1 MPHQTVQRKTA
12 PHVAGVPV
20 PAFRPS
26 SEAAVAK
33 SSAMPI
39 ALEPSQACSL
49 AARLSATHFE
59 LAQAAVTATSRGS
72 RRISRARH
80 VAIYLAHVTLGLP
93 LVLVASQFR
102 RDRSTAAYACRLVE
116 DLRELP
122 AFDAALATLE
132 FAAKAAA
139 EEPQS

>member
-1 MPHQTVQRKTA
+1 MPQQLVQRKTA
-12 PHVAGVPV
+12 VQIAGVSV
-20 PAFRPS
+20 PAFQAS
-26 SEAAVAK
+26 SAVANR
-33 SSAMPI
+33 STMRVD
-39 ALEPSQACSL
+39 PSHACSL

-59 LAQAAVTATSRGS
+59 LSQAALITTPRGS

-93 LVLVASQFR
+93 LGFVASQFK

-116 DLRELP
+116 DLRERP

-132 FAAKAAA
+132 IAAKAAA
-139 EEPQS
+139 VECQS

>member
-12 PHVAGVPV
+12 ARVTGVPV

-26 SEAAVAK
+26 SDVTVASAV
-33 SSAMPI
+33 SIRPD
-39 ALEPSQACSL
+39 PSRACNL
-49 AARLSATHFE
+49 VARLSANQFE
-59 LAQAAVTATSRGS
+59 VSQAALIATPRGS
-72 RRISRARH
+72 RRLSRARH

-93 LVLVASQFR
+93 LVTVALWFR

-116 DLRELP
+116 DLRERP

-139 EEPQS
+139 EESQA